1 MPRSEQIPGEVHQ
14 VAERVQALRA
24 AYANTAPPNI
34 ISSIKSEI
42 EHTGV
47 KVEIDNKYN
56 IELVLGD
63 RGSIE
68 AKVDDLVNLRTA
80 ARARKD
86 FKESDRIRDEL
97 STMGVTLRDF
107 KDPVTG
113 ELKTEIV
120 R

>member
-1 MPRSEQIPGEVHQ
+1 LFENAV
-14 VAERVQALRA
+14 RVQALRA
-24 AYANTAPPNI
+24 ALANTSEPL

-42 EHTGV
+42 EQTGV
-47 KVEIDNKYN
+47 KVEINDKQK
-56 IELVLGD
+56 IKLVLGD
-63 RGSIE
+63 RRKID
-68 AKVDDLVNLRTA
+68 AKVNSLIQMRTA

-97 STMGVTLRDF
+97 LMMGVTLRDF

-113 ELKTEIV
+113 EMKTEIA